1 MYARTVDALLAV
13 ALLLFAATNVDK
25 LVVLV
30 AFLIDDDYRPAEVLV
45 GHFVGFA
52 VGVTA
57 AVAVAVAA
65 AEWLQA
71 WAFLL
76 GVVPLGL
83 GVWGIVRWRL
93 GREPSDPDTDVLQ
106 LVPGSAG
113 RVGVVSVTAIGLN
126 GENLAVYIP
135 FLAGLSPRELALV
148 VVAYAVAAALM
159 FGLALVIARRTVDR
173 GVPDWVDMLLV
184 PIVLVLVGAY
194 VLASGSVLA

>member
-1 MYARTVDALLAV
+1 MDALLAV

-83 GVWGIVRWRL
+83 GIWGIARWGL

-106 LVPGSAG
+106 LLPGSAG
-113 RVGVVSVTAIGLN
+113 RVSVVSVTVIGLN

-135 FLAGLSPRELALV
+135 FLARLSPRELALV
-148 VVAYAVAAALM
+148 VVAYTVAAALM